1 MGYKVFT
8 ILVLVGAILA
18 ATFSSVNTLVDRDP
32 NTAGSKETASGNAW
46 ENGTTASISST
57 FNDPLYKEQW
67 ALSHINL
74 SQDDTGKGGKGVV
87 VAILDTGIDAGHEEL
102 TGRVKAEVNFTDSS
116 GTDDVNGHGTS
127 VAGIIAATR
136 NNGKGIAGIAPEV
149 DLLNIKVADDHGLC
163 QAEDVAKGVLWA
175 VNRGADIINISLQ
188 IKEPS
193 SQLEKAIAY
202 AWDQGAVIVA
212 AAGNNADF
220 TVVYPACN
228 EDVIAVTALDQDN
241 RRAVLA
247 NYGDWVD
254 VAAPGL
260 EIITTAPGND
270 YSLETGTSFAA
281 AHVSGLAA
289 LLFNTVLDFNEN
301 GQMNDEVRYYL
312 EEYCRVIDEAG
323 TGKGIINAAAS
334 LAAIYN
340 VNH

>member
-1 MGYKVFT
+1 M
-8 ILVLVGAILA
+8 VLVGAILA

-32 NTAGSKETASGNAW
+32 NTAGSKETASENAW

-67 ALSHINL
+67 ALSQINL

-102 TGRVKAEVNFTDSS
+102 TGRVKDEVNFTDSF

-149 DLLNIKVADDHGLC
+149 DLLNVKVADDHGLC

-193 SQLEKAIAY
+193 SQLEKAIEY

-212 AAGNNADF
+212 AAGNNAGA

-241 RRAVLA
+241 QRAVLA

-254 VAAPGL
+254 AAAPGL
-260 EIITTAPGND
+260 EIVTTAPGDD

-312 EEYCRVIDEAG
+312 EEYCRAIDEAG

-334 LAAIYN
+334 LAAIYT
-340 VNH
+340 VKH